1 MIAKRIKGRKQ
12 KTSIPS
18 DRAHNKKKPGW
29 RENQRLHKE
38 PLFLAFPSVSLNET
52 NKPQPPETTQLKSL
66 ASWFTSSLVS
76 SIPLY
81 KFDNIFLLHFIFMLI
96 NQKEKNQY
104 LYRSRTLTI
113 VFSMASLVLLFSE
126 LVRNHDQWDAAV
138 LLAAYPSSCS
148 AMTSSGASAAGKP
161 VIDQSSMQNS
171 QITEEKVMDNPLESR
186 VCLDFVWPWL
196 VSCIVS

>member
-1 MIAKRIKGRKQ
+1 
-12 KTSIPS
+12 
-18 DRAHNKKKPGW
+18 
-29 RENQRLHKE
+29 
-38 PLFLAFPSVSLNET
+38 
-52 NKPQPPETTQLKSL
+52 
-66 ASWFTSSLVS
+66 
-76 SIPLY
+76 
-81 KFDNIFLLHFIFMLI
+81 MLI

-186 VCLDFVWPWL
+186 VCLDFVWP
-196 VSCIVS
+196 